1 MKDLKD
7 TVEYMTSDDYQ
18 KRFVAEYT
26 QTKIRH
32 DKLKAFCDKIELA
45 EVYHI
50 GTAPEHN
57 CPLNI
62 LREQLRVMATYLS
75 VMEKRAIIENID
87 LSV

>member
-1 MKDLKD
+1 MEKLNE
-7 TVEYMTSDDYQ
+7 TVEGMTSDNYID
-18 KRFVAEYT
+18 RFIAEYK

-32 DKLKAFCDKIELA
+32 DNLKAFCDKIELA

-62 LREQLRVMATYLS
+62 LREQLRAMKSYLDILD
-75 VMEKRAIIENID
+75 KRAIIEGITIE
-87 LSV
+87 